1 MIKTFEDY
9 LKKHNAYSE
18 ELFALRKI
26 VLDCKLKETIKWGSP
41 VYTSEGKNVVGLS
54 AFKGYF
60 GLWFFQGAL
69 INDTHNKLINAQEGK
84 TQAMRQWRFENIDE
98 IDEAL
103 IKSYIL
109 NSVENFKAGKE
120 IKPQKKPLIIP
131 DELKEAMAS
140 DSVLSEAFES
150 LSLSCKREYT
160 EYVGEAKREET
171 RKNRLEKV
179 IPMIKQKKGLNDK
192 YR

>member
-1 MIKTFEDY
+1 MIKSFDDY
-9 LKKHNAYSE
+9 LKKHTSYTE
-18 ELFALRKI
+18 ELKMLRKI
-26 VLDCKLKETIKWGSP
+26 VLQCKLEETIKWGAP
-41 VYTSEGKNVVGLS
+41 VYTSDGKNVVGLS

-69 INDTHNKLINAQEGK
+69 INDSGNKLINAQEGK
-84 TQAMRQWRFENIDE
+84 TQAMRQWRFEHIDE

-103 IKSYIL
+103 IKTYIQ
-109 NSVENFKAGKE
+109 NSIENFIAGKE

-140 DSVLSEAFES
+140 DSLLSEAFDS
-150 LSLSCKREYT
+150 FTLTCKREYA
-160 EYVGEAKREET
+160 EYVGDAKREET
-171 RKNRLEKV
+171 RKSRLEKV
-179 IPMIKQKKGLNDK
+179 IPMIKEKKGLNDK